1 MNKGE
6 IIGIILLAVGIII
19 WVVYGLYLGF
29 EEIIQALDL
38 LTGFIAWLIIIG
50 FIVLI
55 ISIIVEQRSDMK
67 KRKEEIKK
75 EDFEPWY

>member
-6 IIGIILLAVGIII
+6 IIGILLLAVGIII
-19 WVVYGLYLGF
+19 WIVYGLYLGF

-38 LTGFIAWLIIIG
+38 LTGFIAGFIIIG

-75 EDFEPWY
+75 EDFEP

>member
-38 LTGFIAWLIIIG
+38 LTGFIAGLIIIG

-75 EDFEPWY
+75 EDFEP

>member
-38 LTGFIAWLIIIG
+38 LTGFIAGLIIIG

-55 ISIIVEQRSDMK
+55 ISIIIEQRSDMK

-75 EDFEPWY
+75 EDFEP

>member
-19 WVVYGLYLGF
+19 WIIYGLYLGF

-38 LTGFIAWLIIIG
+38 LTGFIAGLIIIG

-55 ISIIVEQRSDMK
+55 ISIIIEQRSDMK

-75 EDFEPWY
+75 EDFEP

>member
-1 MNKGE
+1 MNKGV

-19 WVVYGLYLGF
+19 WIVYGLYLGF

-38 LTGFIAWLIIIG
+38 LTGFIAGFIIIG

-75 EDFEPWY
+75 EDFEP

>member
-19 WVVYGLYLGF
+19 WIIYGLYLGF

-38 LTGFIAWLIIIG
+38 LTGFIAGFIIIG

-75 EDFEPWY
+75 EDFEP